1 MLLCGHCNT
10 GWHWGCL
17 DPPLT
22 ALPAGTWSCPE
33 CRVLPLAGQVAPTE
47 APPPSADQVAP
58 PEVPPPA
65 EPCVGKLL
73 FPRASTRRLD
83 EEAEGLNG
91 REVQQLESGGRKGPV
106 VVRHGTLQF
115 RGAIARPRYFTV
127 RWSTGEEEEL
137 TLTRARRLLSGTE
150 QGG

>member
-1 MLLCGHCNT
+1 M
-10 GWHWGCL
+10 
-17 DPPLT
+17 
-22 ALPAGTWSCPE
+22 
-33 CRVLPLAGQVAPTE
+33 VPTE
-47 APPPSADQVAP
+47 APPPLADQVAP
-58 PEVPPPA
+58 PEAPPA

-83 EEAEGLNG
+83 AEAEELDG
-91 REVQQLESGGRKGPV
+91 RQVQQLESGGRKGPV

-115 RGAIARPRYFTV
+115 RGAMSRPRYFSV